1 MFNNG
6 GRIIKV
12 VKEFAPFW
20 KPIRLPEPNGVI
32 LKGSPGNE
40 QQITIRSLDTSVNLY
55 GLETRRGGNQRIR
68 DLQRL
73 LKG

>member
-1 MFNNG
+1 
-6 GRIIKV
+6 
-12 VKEFAPFW
+12 
-20 KPIRLPEPNGVI
+20 LPEPNGVI

-55 GLETRRGGNQRIR
+55 GLETRRGGNQRLR